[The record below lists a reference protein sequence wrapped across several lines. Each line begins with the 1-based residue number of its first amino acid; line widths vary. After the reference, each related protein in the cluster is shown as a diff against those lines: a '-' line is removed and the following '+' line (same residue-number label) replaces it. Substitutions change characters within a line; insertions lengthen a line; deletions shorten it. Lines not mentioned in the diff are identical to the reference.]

1 MICLAEM
8 KIMKKIFLTFLCF
21 LVILILSGCY
31 YDYSKRNMELIDIK
45 VYDLEGNEIEGEY
58 KNYFNILTKINKEKL
73 NSAAPAINYYVV
85 DADEG
90 DSFEVE
96 FIFYSQRNRKMK
108 YLRLESNNNDIIE
121 ITDLQDEDDKII
133 ARVTFESINLDYQYF
148 TVKEWKNKRNRS
160 FYFYTKGSNSYIK
173 GVYFNLDV
181 DLEINLLM

>member
-90 DSFEVE
+90 
-96 FIFYSQRNRKMK
+96 IHLK
-108 YLRLESNNNDIIE
+108 L
-121 ITDLQDEDDKII
+121 
-133 ARVTFESINLDYQYF
+133 
-148 TVKEWKNKRNRS
+148 
-160 FYFYTKGSNSYIK
+160 NSYFIHK
-173 GVYFNLDV
+173 
-181 DLEINLLM
+181 EIVK